1 MNEISKAIIQAIKYG
16 MKLEKEKHPDFDD
29 DKHLIKVVVNLDTI
43 NERVQ
48 INFTKENQ

>member
-1 MNEISKAIIQAIKYG
+1 MNEISKEIIQAIKYG

-29 DKHLIKVVVNLDTI
+29 DKHLIKVVVNLDAI

>member
-1 MNEISKAIIQAIKYG
+1 MNEMSRQIIKAIEEG
-16 MKLEKEKHPDFDD
+16 MKLEKERHPDFDD
-29 DKHLIKVVVNLDTI
+29 DKHLIKVVVNLDAI